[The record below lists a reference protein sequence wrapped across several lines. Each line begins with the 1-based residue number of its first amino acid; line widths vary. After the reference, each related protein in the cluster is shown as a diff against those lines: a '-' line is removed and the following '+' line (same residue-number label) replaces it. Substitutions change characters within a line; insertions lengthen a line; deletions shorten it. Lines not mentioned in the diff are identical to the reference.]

1 MSTLV
6 DSGTG
11 SGDKGGNVSI
21 SLTSAPT
28 LGNALVFGA
37 VWKDNTSTLSATP
50 NSMTSLGVNSFGGSR
65 MEMFHKIADG
75 TESATFSASLSTGGV
90 TIIAFAAEY
99 SGIDTFG
106 GAVDNSGA
114 SATPTADSNGG
125 ANTELN
131 VFAVGLDI
139 HTGGDFTSP
148 TAGYTEDEDFGT
160 GGCRIGLFS
169 NLTGAASSS
178 PSCSSP
184 NDDWFTWHLVFDTT
198 PAGIAIPVAMHHLR
212 QLQQNQRGR

>member
-28 LGNALVFGA
+28 SGNALVFGA
-37 VWKDNTSTLSATP
+37 VWANTSATLSATP
-50 NSMTSLGVNSFGGSR
+50 NSMTSLGINSFGGSR

-75 TESATFSASLSTGGV
+75 TESATFSATLSTTGV
-90 TIIAFAAEY
+90 TVIAFAAEY

-106 GAVDNSGA
+106 GGVDNTGA
-114 SATPTADSNGG
+114 SATPTADSNGT
-125 ANTELN
+125 ADTELN
-131 VFAVGLDI
+131 IFAVGVDTS
-139 HTGGDFTSP
+139 TGSLSSP
-148 TAGYTEDEDFGT
+148 TSGYTEDEDFGL
-160 GGCRIGLFS
+160 GGVRIGLFS

-178 PSCSSP
+178 PSCSST
-184 NDDWFTWHLVFDTT
+184 NDDWFTWHLVFDVT
-198 PAGIAIPVAMHHLR
+198 PSGIAIPVAMHHLR
-212 QLQQNQRGR
+212 QIQQNKRGR